1 MTIAAGVILPV
12 FLIIGL
18 GWLARWR
25 GYFGDEA
32 VDALMR
38 YAQNIAAPILLG
50 VSIYGMD
57 LGTAFQPGLLLSFYI
72 GAFSAFALGI
82 IGAFSA
88 FALGIIGA
96 RALGRPGPDA
106 VAIGFACLFSNSL
119 LLGVAITERAYG
131 TAGLAGNFA
140 IIAIHSPI
148 MYTLGIVAM
157 ELTRSRGQN
166 LPLHRLTRQ
175 ISRSILTQPLII
187 GILTGFAVNLS
198 GLTLPGFAFD
208 GLKMIAG
215 TTIPTALFGL
225 GGVLFRYRPEGDGK
239 AIALVVVASL
249 GVHPIIAWT
258 LGTKVFALDAS
269 ALRSAVITAA
279 MAPGV
284 NAYLF
289 AHMYGVAKR
298 VAASAVLIATGLS
311 IGTTWIW
318 LQILP

>member
-82 IGAFSA
+82 A
-88 FALGIIGA
+88 GA
-96 RALGRPGPDA
+96 RALGRPGQDA

-140 IIAIHSPI
+140 IISIHSPI

-175 ISRSILTQPLII
+175 IGCSILTQPLII

-225 GGVLFRYRPEGDGK
+225 GGVLFRYRPEGDGL
-239 AIALVVVASL
+239 AIALVVAASL

-258 LGTKVFALDAS
+258 LGTQVFALDAP

>member
-50 VSIYGMD
+50 MSIYGMD

-82 IGAFSA
+82 F
-88 FALGIIGA
+88 GA
-96 RALGRPGPDA
+96 RALGRPGPDT

-131 TAGLAGNFA
+131 AAGLAGNFA
-140 IIAIHSPI
+140 IISIHSPI

-175 ISRSILTQPLII
+175 IGRSILTQPLII

>member
-82 IGAFSA
+82 V
-88 FALGIIGA
+88 GA

-140 IIAIHSPI
+140 IISIHSPI

-175 ISRSILTQPLII
+175 IGRSILTQPLII

-258 LGTKVFALDAS
+258 LGTQVFALDAP

-289 AHMYGVAKR
+289 AHMYGVGKR

>member
-1 MTIAAGVILPV
+1 MSIAAGVILPV

-82 IGAFSA
+82 F
-88 FALGIIGA
+88 GA

-140 IIAIHSPI
+140 IISIHSPI

-175 ISRSILTQPLII
+175 IGRSILTQPLII

-225 GGVLFRYRPEGDGK
+225 GGVLFRYRPEGDGL
-239 AIALVVVASL
+239 AIALVVAASL

-258 LGTKVFALDAS
+258 LGTQVFALDAP

>member
-82 IGAFSA
+82 IGA
-88 FALGIIGA
+88 

-148 MYTLGIVAM
+148 MYSLGIVAM

-175 ISRSILTQPLII
+175 IGRSILTQPLII

-258 LGTKVFALDAS
+258 LGTQVFALDAP

-311 IGTTWIW
+311 IFTTWIW

>member
-1 MTIAAGVILPV
+1 MSIAAGVILPV

-82 IGAFSA
+82 IGA
-88 FALGIIGA
+88 

-140 IIAIHSPI
+140 IISIHSPI

-175 ISRSILTQPLII
+175 IGRSILTQPLII

-239 AIALVVVASL
+239 AIALVVAASL

-258 LGTKVFALDAS
+258 LGTQVFALDAP

>member
-1 MTIAAGVILPV
+1 MSIAAGVILPV

-57 LGTAFQPGLLLSFYI
+57 LGTAFKPGLLFSFY
-72 GAFSAFALGI
+72 

-148 MYTLGIVAM
+148 MYSLGIVAM

-175 ISRSILTQPLII
+175 IGRSILTQPLII

-198 GLTLPGFAFD
+198 GLTLLGFAFV
-208 GLKMIAG
+208 GLTMIAG

-249 GVHPIIAWT
+249 GVHPIIAWM
-258 LGTKVFALDAS
+258 LGTRVFALDAP

-289 AHMYGVAKR
+289 AHMYGVGKR

-311 IGTTWIW
+311 IFTTWIW

>member
-72 GAFSAFALGI
+72 GAFSAFALGVV
-82 IGAFSA
+82 
-88 FALGIIGA
+88 GA

-148 MYTLGIVAM
+148 MYSLGIVAM

-175 ISRSILTQPLII
+175 IGRSILTQPLII

-225 GGVLFRYRPEGDGK
+225 GGVLFRYRPEGDGL
-239 AIALVVVASL
+239 AIALVVAASL

-258 LGTKVFALDAS
+258 LGTQVFALDAP

>member
-82 IGAFSA
+82 IGA
-88 FALGIIGA
+88 

-140 IIAIHSPI
+140 IISIHSPI

-175 ISRSILTQPLII
+175 IGRSILTQPLII

-239 AIALVVVASL
+239 AIALVVAASL

-258 LGTKVFALDAS
+258 LGTQVFALDAP

>member
-1 MTIAAGVILPV
+1 MSIAAGVILPV
-12 FLIIGL
+12 FLIISL

-50 VSIYGMD
+50 VSIYGMN

-82 IGAFSA
+82 A
-88 FALGIIGA
+88 GA
-96 RALGRPGPDA
+96 RALGRPGQDA

-140 IIAIHSPI
+140 IISIHSPI

-175 ISRSILTQPLII
+175 IGRSILTQPLII

-225 GGVLFRYRPEGDGK
+225 GGVLFRYRPEGDGL
-239 AIALVVVASL
+239 AIALVVAASL

-258 LGTKVFALDAS
+258 LGTQVFALDAP

>member
-1 MTIAAGVILPV
+1 MSIAAGVILPV

-72 GAFSAFALGI
+72 GAFSAFALGVV
-82 IGAFSA
+82 
-88 FALGIIGA
+88 GA

-148 MYTLGIVAM
+148 MYSLGIVAM

-175 ISRSILTQPLII
+175 IGRSILTQPLII

-225 GGVLFRYRPEGDGK
+225 GGVLFRYRPEGDGL
-239 AIALVVVASL
+239 AIALVVAASL

-258 LGTKVFALDAS
+258 LGTQVFALDAP

>member
-1 MTIAAGVILPV
+1 MSIAAGVILPV

-82 IGAFSA
+82 F
-88 FALGIIGA
+88 GA
-96 RALGRPGPDA
+96 RALGRPGPDT

-131 TAGLAGNFA
+131 AAGLAGNFA
-140 IIAIHSPI
+140 IISIHSPI

-175 ISRSILTQPLII
+175 IGRSILTQPLII

>member
-82 IGAFSA
+82 V
-88 FALGIIGA
+88 GA
-96 RALGRPGPDA
+96 RALGRPGQDA

-148 MYTLGIVAM
+148 MYSLGIVAM

-175 ISRSILTQPLII
+175 IGRSILTQPLII

-215 TTIPTALFGL
+215 TTLPTALFGL

-258 LGTKVFALDAS
+258 LGTQVFALDAP

-289 AHMYGVAKR
+289 AHMYGVGKR

>member
-1 MTIAAGVILPV
+1 MSIAAGVILPV

-82 IGAFSA
+82 IGA
-88 FALGIIGA
+88 

-140 IIAIHSPI
+140 IISIHSPI

-175 ISRSILTQPLII
+175 IGCSILTQPLII

-239 AIALVVVASL
+239 AIALVVAASL

-258 LGTKVFALDAS
+258 LGTQVFALDAP

>member
-57 LGTAFQPGLLLSFYI
+57 LGTAFQPGLLLSFYV

-82 IGAFSA
+82 F
-88 FALGIIGA
+88 GA

-140 IIAIHSPI
+140 IISIHSPI

-175 ISRSILTQPLII
+175 IGCSILTQPLII

-239 AIALVVVASL
+239 AIALVVAASL

-258 LGTKVFALDAS
+258 LGTQVFALDAP

>member
-57 LGTAFQPGLLLSFYI
+57 LGTAFKPGLLLSFYI

-82 IGAFSA
+82 V
-88 FALGIIGA
+88 GA
-96 RALGRPGPDA
+96 RALGRPGQDA

-140 IIAIHSPI
+140 IISIHSPI

-175 ISRSILTQPLII
+175 IGRSILTQPLII

-225 GGVLFRYRPEGDGK
+225 GGVLFRYRPEGDGL
-239 AIALVVVASL
+239 AIALVVAASL

-258 LGTKVFALDAS
+258 LGTQVFALDAP

>member
-82 IGAFSA
+82 V
-88 FALGIIGA
+88 GA
-96 RALGRPGPDA
+96 RALGRPGQDA

-175 ISRSILTQPLII
+175 IGRSILTQPLII

-258 LGTKVFALDAS
+258 LGTQVFALDAP

-289 AHMYGVAKR
+289 AHMYGVGKR

>member
-1 MTIAAGVILPV
+1 MSIAAGVILPV

-50 VSIYGMD
+50 VSIYGMN

-82 IGAFSA
+82 A
-88 FALGIIGA
+88 GA
-96 RALGRPGPDA
+96 RALGRPGQDA

-140 IIAIHSPI
+140 IISIHSPI

-175 ISRSILTQPLII
+175 IGRSILTQPLII

-225 GGVLFRYRPEGDGK
+225 GGVLFRYRPEGDGL
-239 AIALVVVASL
+239 AIALVVAASL

-258 LGTKVFALDAS
+258 LGTQVFALDAP

>member
-72 GAFSAFALGI
+72 GAFSAFALGVV
-82 IGAFSA
+82 
-88 FALGIIGA
+88 GA

-140 IIAIHSPI
+140 IISIHSPI

-175 ISRSILTQPLII
+175 IGRSILTQPLII

>member
-1 MTIAAGVILPV
+1 MSLAASVILPV
-12 FLIIGL
+12 FLITGL

-25 GYFGDEA
+25 GFFADEA

-38 YAQNIAAPILLG
+38 YAQNVAAPILLG
-50 VSIYGMD
+50 LSIYGMD
-57 LGTAFQPGLLLSFYI
+57 LGRAFQPGLLLSFYI

-82 IGAFSA
+82 IGA
-88 FALGIIGA
+88 
-96 RALGRPGPDA
+96 RALGRPGQDA

-131 TAGLAGNFA
+131 AAALAGNFA
-140 IIAIHSPI
+140 IISVHSPI
-148 MYTLGIVAM
+148 MYTLGIVTM
-157 ELTRSRGQN
+157 ELTRSHGHN

-175 ISRSILTQPLII
+175 IGGMILSQPLII
-187 GILTGFAVNLS
+187 GILTGFAVKLS
-198 GLTLPGFAFD
+198 GISLPGFVLD
-208 GLKMIAG
+208 GLKMIAA

-225 GGVLFRYRPEGDGK
+225 GGVLFRYRPAGDGR
-239 AIALVVVASL
+239 AIALVVVMAL
-249 GVHPIIAWT
+249 GVHPVITWT
-258 LGTKVFALDAS
+258 LGTQVFALEAP
-269 ALRSAVITAA
+269 ALRSAVLTAA

-298 VAASAVLIATGLS
+298 VAASAVLIATALS

>member
-82 IGAFSA
+82 V
-88 FALGIIGA
+88 GA
-96 RALGRPGPDA
+96 RALGRPGQDA

-148 MYTLGIVAM
+148 MYSLGIVAM

-175 ISRSILTQPLII
+175 IGRSILTQPLII

-225 GGVLFRYRPEGDGK
+225 GGVLFRYRPEGDGL
-239 AIALVVVASL
+239 AIALVVAASL

-258 LGTKVFALDAS
+258 LGTQVFALDAP

>member
-18 GWLARWR
+18 GWLARWS
-25 GYFGDEA
+25 GYFRDEA

-57 LGTAFQPGLLLSFYI
+57 LGTAFQPGLLAAFY
-72 GAFSAFALGI
+72 

-96 RALGRPGPDA
+96 RALGRPGQDA

-140 IIAIHSPI
+140 IISIHSPI

-157 ELTRSRGQN
+157 ELTRSHGQN

-175 ISRSILTQPLII
+175 IGRSILTQPLII
-187 GILTGFAVNLS
+187 GIMSGFAVKLS
-198 GLTLPGFAFD
+198 GLTLPGFALD
-208 GLKMIAG
+208 GLKMIAA

-249 GVHPIIAWT
+249 GVHPVIAWT
-258 LGTKVFALDAS
+258 LGTQVFALDAP

-289 AHMYGVAKR
+289 AHMYGVGKR
-298 VAASAVLIATGLS
+298 VAASAVLIATALS

>member
-18 GWLARWR
+18 GGLARWR

-82 IGAFSA
+82 V
-88 FALGIIGA
+88 GA
-96 RALGRPGPDA
+96 RALGRPGQDA

-148 MYTLGIVAM
+148 MYSLGIVAM

-175 ISRSILTQPLII
+175 IGRSILTQPLII

-258 LGTKVFALDAS
+258 LGTQVFALDAP

>member
-82 IGAFSA
+82 V
-88 FALGIIGA
+88 GA
-96 RALGRPGPDA
+96 RALGRPGQDA

-148 MYTLGIVAM
+148 MYSLGIVAM

-175 ISRSILTQPLII
+175 IGRSILTQPLII

-258 LGTKVFALDAS
+258 LGTQVFALDAP

-289 AHMYGVAKR
+289 AHMYGVGKR

>member
-82 IGAFSA
+82 V
-88 FALGIIGA
+88 GA
-96 RALGRPGPDA
+96 RALGRPGQDA

-148 MYTLGIVAM
+148 MYSLGIVAM

-175 ISRSILTQPLII
+175 IGRSILTQPLII

-258 LGTKVFALDAS
+258 LGTQVFALDAP

-289 AHMYGVAKR
+289 AHMYGVGKR

-311 IGTTWIW
+311 IFTTWIW

>member
-72 GAFSAFALGI
+72 GAFSAFALGVV
-82 IGAFSA
+82 
-88 FALGIIGA
+88 GA
-96 RALGRPGPDA
+96 RTLGRPGPDA

-140 IIAIHSPI
+140 IISIHSPI
-148 MYTLGIVAM
+148 MYSLGIVAM

-175 ISRSILTQPLII
+175 IGRSILTQPLII

-239 AIALVVVASL
+239 AIALVVAASL